1 MSLAKNAVR
10 STLPNITRFLST
22 GAALGKFTQVSLPEL
37 KWGFGEL
44 EPFISGKINEL
55 HYTKH
60 HQTYVNGFNKAVE
73 QQAEALATGNIK
85 QAVALQQNVKFHGGG
100 YLNHCLFFGNLTPQ
114 KSGGGELPSSSSA
127 LYKKVID
134 EYGSFDNLKKITN
147 AKLAG
152 VQGSGWAFVVKN
164 TENGTVDVVQRY
176 NQDIVSG
183 NLVPLVAI
191 DAWEHAYY
199 LQYQNKKVDYFKAIW
214 NVINWAEASKRFD
227 QA

>member
-1 MSLAKNAVR
+1 MSLLRTVIR
-10 STLPNITRFLST
+10 STIPQGSKALST
-22 GAALGKFTQVSLPEL
+22 GAIRTEFTQVSLPAL
-37 KWGFGEL
+37 KWDFGEL
-44 EPFISGKINEL
+44 EPFISGRINEL

-73 QQAEALATGNIK
+73 QQAEALAKGDISK
-85 QAVALQQNVKFHGGG
+85 VLALQQNVKFHGGG
-100 YLNHCLFFGNLTPQ
+100 YKNHCLFWDNLSPT
-114 KSGGGELPSSSSA
+114 KNGGGELPASSSG

-134 EYGSFDNLKKITN
+134 EYGSFDNLIKDTN

-152 VQGSGWAFVVKN
+152 VQGSGWAFIVKN
-164 TENGTVDVVQRY
+164 KENGAVEVVQRY
-176 NQDIVSG
+176 NQDTVSG
-183 NLVPLVAI
+183 NLVPLLAL

-199 LQYQNKKVDYFKAIW
+199 LQYQNRKADYFKAIW